1 MARHTPGARR
11 HWLGL
16 AGRLLIAAAVFACCG
31 SVAQAQDEPPVP
43 VLISAQVSDTAEAV
57 FGEHIWDPIVQSKCM
72 YCHVE
77 GGISGHT
84 RLVFELEGDEADH
97 LQTFADFL
105 GADEHDDE
113 HPHHHGHE
121 LILVKIQGAGHGGGE
136 QVAADSDD
144 FDYMD
149 WFLAL
154 LAHEMAEEA
163 AEEEFRDHISQ
174 PIVQAKC
181 VNCHVEGGFSGHTRL
196 VLVRSDSPDHEAQNL
211 QAFASLLAAVRSQG
225 GASYVLDKIQGMR
238 SHGGGM
244 QVAADSDDFDSM
256 EHFLALLE
264 DEPQGFV
271 ARVLEALD
279 DMDAS
284 MMPMMFGIDTPQ
296 EEDTVAGSALAVSA
310 AEAPTE
316 AVHFAYRLS
325 GDAPDMFGYLGAA
338 ANRNAALYTWDT
350 SAIADGDYELAALY
364 TEDGGENVTY
374 ASVEVAVA
382 NDDPAQEP
390 DIEEDPGRKEQSV
403 AMDERNDIVTSGG
416 VMVSLPDGALD
427 ADDRITIAVMDFP
440 DADTAPGD
448 DVGDGTIEIALD
460 SGQSTFNES
469 VTIRL
474 PYYEGRPDGIVHG
487 TEIPETELTLWFFDA
502 AAGAWEMV
510 AGSTVD
516 GAQDLVMADVTET
529 GEYGIF
535 HAPMMMAEVD
545 EDDAMEMDTGD
556 GGNGG
561 GGGGGCAMVPFVP
574 PGGPP
579 DDFTLVGLM
588 GLATVY
594 LLLARRRL
602 CRRVAVA

>member
-1 MARHTPGARR
+1 MGRRTVGQRR

-16 AGRLLIAAAVFACCG
+16 ARTLLIVAAAFAWCAG
-31 SVAQAQDEPPVP
+31 VAQAQDEPPVP
-43 VLISAQVSDTAEAV
+43 VLISAKVSETAEAV
-57 FGEHIWDPIVQSKCM
+57 FGEHIWEPIVQSKCI

-84 RLVFELEGDEADH
+84 RLVFELEGEQADH
-97 LQTFADFL
+97 LETFADFL
-105 GADEHDDE
+105 GADEHDNE
-113 HPHHHGHE
+113 HLHQHGHE
-121 LILVKIQGAGHGGGE
+121 LVLVKIQGAGHGGGE
-136 QVAADSDD
+136 QVAANSDD

-163 AEEEFRDHISQ
+163 AEEEFRHHISQ
-174 PIVQAKC
+174 PVVQAKC
-181 VNCHVEGGFSGHTRL
+181 VNCHVEGGVSGHTRL

-211 QAFASLLAAVRSQG
+211 QAFTDLLAAVRSQG

-238 SHGGGM
+238 MHGGGM
-244 QVAADSDDFDSM
+244 QVAADSDDFDNM
-256 EHFLALLE
+256 EQFLALLE
-264 DEPQGFV
+264 EAPQRFV
-271 ARVLEALD
+271 TGVLEALE

-284 MMPMMFGIDTPQ
+284 MMSMAFGIATP
-296 EEDTVAGSALAVSA
+296 EEDDTVAGSALAVSA

-325 GDAPDMFGYLGAA
+325 SDPLGMFGYLGAA
-338 ANRNAALYTWDT
+338 AHRSAALYTWDT
-350 SAIADGDYELAALY
+350 SAMADGNYELAALY

-427 ADDRITIAVMDFP
+427 ADDRITVTLMDFP
-440 DADTAPGD
+440 HPDTAPGD
-448 DVGDGTIEIALD
+448 DVGDGTIDIALD
-460 SGQSTFNES
+460 SGQSTFNAN
-469 VTIRL
+469 VTIRI

-502 AAGAWEMV
+502 VAGAWEQV

-535 HAPMMMAEVD
+535 YAPMMMAEVE
-545 EDDAMEMDTGD
+545 EDHAMETDPGD
-556 GGNGG
+556 GGD
-561 GGGGGCAMVPFVP
+561 GGGGGCAMLPFVP

-588 GLATVY
+588 GLATAY

-602 CRRVAVA
+602 CHRVAVG

>member
-1 MARHTPGARR
+1 MAGHRTGARR
-11 HWLGL
+11 HWPAL
-16 AGRLLIAAAVFACCG
+16 AGTLLTLAAVAWCG
-31 SVAQAQDEPPVP
+31 GAAQAQGEGPVP
-43 VLISAQVSDTAEAV
+43 VLISAQVSETAEAV
-57 FGEHIWDPIVQSKCM
+57 FGEHIWEPIVQSKCA

-84 RLVFELEGDEADH
+84 RLVFDSEGDEADH
-97 LQTFADFL
+97 LETIADFL
-105 GADEHDDE
+105 AADEHDDE
-113 HPHHHGHE
+113 HAHLHGHE

-154 LAHEMAEEA
+154 LTNEMAEE
-163 AEEEFRDHISQ
+163 EQFRDHISQ
-174 PIVQAKC
+174 PIVQSRC
-181 VNCHVEGGFSGHTRL
+181 VNCHVEGGLSGRTRL
-196 VLVRSDSPDHEAQNL
+196 VLVPSDNPDHEALNL
-211 QAFASLLAAVRSQG
+211 QAFNDLLAAVANQG

-238 SHGGGM
+238 MHGGRE

-264 DEPQGFV
+264 EEPQGFV

-284 MMPMMFGIDTPQ
+284 MMSMMFGISTP
-296 EEDTVAGSALAVSA
+296 DDDDAVAGSALAVSA
-310 AEAPTE
+310 AAAPTE

-350 SAIADGDYELAALY
+350 SAMADGSYELAALY
-364 TEDGGENVTY
+364 TEDEGDSVTFD
-374 ASVEVAVA
+374 SVEVAVA
-382 NDDPAQEP
+382 NDDPAEEP
-390 DIEEDPGRKEQSV
+390 DIQEDTGRKEQSV
-403 AMDERNDIVTSGG
+403 AMDAAHDIVTSGG

-427 ADDRITIAVMDFP
+427 ADDRITVTVMEFP
-440 DADTAPGD
+440 GADTAPGD
-448 DVGDGTIEIALD
+448 DVGDGTIDIALD

-469 VTIRL
+469 VTIRI

-502 AAGAWEMV
+502 AAGAWEQV

-535 HAPMMMAEVD
+535 HAPMMMAEV
-545 EDDAMEMDTGD
+545 EENGAMETDPGDGDGD
-556 GGNGG
+556 GGDGG
-561 GGGGGCAMVPFVP
+561 GGGGGCAMLPFVP

-588 GLATVY
+588 GLATAY

-602 CRRVAVA
+602 CHRVAVG

>member
-1 MARHTPGARR
+1 MGRR
-11 HWLGL
+11 TVGQRLHWLAR
-16 AGRLLIAAAVFACCG
+16 AGVLFAATVFVWYG
-31 SVAQAQDEPPVP
+31 GVAQAQDEPPVP

-57 FGEHIWDPIVQSKCM
+57 FGEHIWDPIVQSKCL

-97 LQTFADFL
+97 LQTFANFL

-154 LAHEMAEEA
+154 LTHEMAEEA
-163 AEEEFRDHISQ
+163 AAEEFRDHISQ

-211 QAFASLLAAVRSQG
+211 QAFTSLLAAVASEG

-238 SHGGGM
+238 MHGGGM

-264 DEPQGFV
+264 DESQGFV

-338 ANRNAALYTWDT
+338 ANRNAALYAWDT
-350 SAIADGDYELAALY
+350 SAMADGDYELAALY

-382 NDDPAQEP
+382 NDDPAQGP

-448 DVGDGTIEIALD
+448 DVGDGTIDIALD

-561 GGGGGCAMVPFVP
+561 GGGGGCAMLPFSP

-588 GLATVY
+588 GLA
-594 LLLARRRL
+594 
-602 CRRVAVA
+602 

>member
-1 MARHTPGARR
+1 MGRRTVGQRR

-16 AGRLLIAAAVFACCG
+16 AGTLLIVAAAFAWCAG
-31 SVAQAQDEPPVP
+31 VAQAQDEPPVP

-57 FGEHIWDPIVQSKCM
+57 FGDHIWDPIVQSRCL

-77 GGISGHT
+77 GGVSGHT
-84 RLVFELEGDEADH
+84 RLVFDSEGNQADH
-97 LQTFADFL
+97 LETFADFL
-105 GADEHDDE
+105 AADEQDDE
-113 HPHHHGHE
+113 HGRLHGHE

-154 LAHEMAEEA
+154 LANEMAEE
-163 AEEEFRDHISQ
+163 EQFRDHVSQ
-174 PIVQAKC
+174 PIVQSRC
-181 VNCHVEGGFSGHTRL
+181 INCHVEGGVSGHTRL
-196 VLVRSDSPDHEAQNL
+196 VLARSDSPDHEALNL
-211 QAFASLLAAVRSQG
+211 RAFSDLLAAVASLG

-238 SHGGGM
+238 MHGGGV

-264 DEPQGFV
+264 EEPQGFV
-271 ARVLEALD
+271 TGVLEALD

-284 MMPMMFGIDTPQ
+284 MMSMAFGIDTPD
-296 EEDTVAGSALAVSA
+296 EDDTVAGSAVAVSA

-316 AVHFAYRLS
+316 AVHFAYRLG

-350 SAIADGDYELAALY
+350 SAMADGNYELAALY
-364 TEDGGENVTY
+364 TEDEGESVTY
-374 ASVEVAVA
+374 DSVEVAVA
-382 NDDPAQEP
+382 NDDPAEEP
-390 DIEEDPGRKEQSV
+390 DIQEDPGRKEQSV
-403 AMDERNDIVTSGG
+403 AMDGAHDIVTSGG

-427 ADDRITIAVMDFP
+427 ADDRIAITVMDFP
-440 DADTAPGD
+440 GADTAPGD
-448 DVGDGTIEIALD
+448 DVGDGTIDIALD
-460 SGQSTFNES
+460 SGQSVFNEG
-469 VTIRL
+469 VTIRI

-502 AAGAWEMV
+502 VAAAWEQV

-535 HAPMMMAEVD
+535 HAPMMMAEVE
-545 EDDAMEMDTGD
+545 EDDAMETDPGDAGD
-556 GGNGG
+556 GGDGD
-561 GGGGGCAMVPFVP
+561 GGGGGCPRRPDGTGNGLPASRKTAPVPS
-574 PGGPP
+574 GGRGV
-579 DDFTLVGLM
+579 T
-588 GLATVY
+588 T
-594 LLLARRRL
+594 
-602 CRRVAVA
+602 

>member
-1 MARHTPGARR
+1 MGRR
-11 HWLGL
+11 TVGQRRYRLVL
-16 AGRLLIAAAVFACCG
+16 AGTLFAAAVFACCG
-31 SVAQAQDEPPVP
+31 GAAQAQDEQPVP

-57 FGEHIWDPIVQSKCM
+57 FGDHIWEPIVQSKCL

-84 RLVFELEGDEADH
+84 RLVFDLDGDQADH
-97 LQTFADFL
+97 LETFADFL
-105 GADEHDDE
+105 GADAHDDE
-113 HPHHHGHE
+113 HGHLHGHE

-136 QVAADSDD
+136 QVAAGSDD

-154 LAHEMAEEA
+154 LSNEMAE
-163 AEEEFRDHISQ
+163 EEEFRDHISQ
-174 PIVQAKC
+174 PIVQSKC
-181 VNCHVEGGFSGHTRL
+181 VNCHVEGGVSGHTRL
-196 VLVRSDSPDHEAQNL
+196 VLVRSDSPGHEALNL
-211 QAFASLLAAVRSQG
+211 QAFTDLLAAVASQG

-238 SHGGGM
+238 MHGGLE
-244 QVAADSDDFDSM
+244 QVSADSDDFGNM

-264 DEPQGFV
+264 EEPQGFV
-271 ARVLEALD
+271 TGVLEALAN
-279 DMDAS
+279 MDAS
-284 MMPMMFGIDTPQ
+284 MMSMAFGIDTPD
-296 EEDTVAGSALAVSA
+296 EDDTVAGSAVAVAA

-316 AVHFAYRLS
+316 AVHFAYRPS

-338 ANRNAALYTWDT
+338 ANRNAALYIWDT
-350 SAIADGDYELAALY
+350 SAMADGSYELAALY
-364 TEDGGENVTY
+364 TEDVGESVTHD
-374 ASVEVAVA
+374 SVVVAVA
-382 NDDPAQEP
+382 NDDPAAEP
-390 DIEEDPGRKEQSV
+390 DIHEDTGRKEQSL
-403 AMDERNDIVTSGG
+403 AMDGRNDIVTSGG

-427 ADDRITIAVMDFP
+427 ADDRITITVMEFP
-440 DADTAPGD
+440 GADTAPGD
-448 DVGDGTIEIALD
+448 DVGDGTIDIALG
-460 SGQSTFNES
+460 SGQSTFNEN
-469 VTIRL
+469 VTIRI

-502 AAGAWEMV
+502 VAGAWEQV

-535 HAPMMMAEVD
+535 HAPMLMAEVE
-545 EDDAMEMDTGD
+545 EDDAMETDPGD
-556 GGNGG
+556 GGDGG
-561 GGGGGCAMVPFVP
+561 GGGGGCAMLPFVP

-602 CRRVAVA
+602 CHRVAVA